1 MSNKAMK
8 QLALM
13 SAMMLAESQ
22 HYFDSSRGRVVEQKE
37 SPEDRARRER
47 CEQMAIEK
55 AKAKRERKAAKSRRL
70 NAKKEE

>member
-1 MSNKAMK
+1 MGRQAMK

-13 SAMMLAESQ
+13 GAMMLSESQ
-22 HYFDSSRGRVVEQKE
+22 NYFDSGRGRVVENKE

-55 AKAKRERKAAKSRRL
+55 AKAKRERKAAKRRKD
-70 NAKKEE
+70 NK

>member
-1 MSNKAMK
+1 MK

-22 HYFDSSRGRVVEQKE
+22 NYFDSGRGRVVEKKE
-37 SPEDRARRER
+37 SLEDRARRER

-55 AKAKRERKAAKSRRL
+55 AKAKRERKAEKRRKD
-70 NAKKEE
+70 NE

>member
-1 MSNKAMK
+1 MARQAMK

-13 SAMMLAESQ
+13 GAMMLAESQ
-22 HYFDSSRGRVVEQKE
+22 HYFDSGRGRVVENKE

-55 AKAKRERKAAKSRRL
+55 AKAKRERKAAKRRKD
-70 NAKKEE
+70 NK

>member
-1 MSNKAMK
+1 MKDKAMK

-13 SAMMLAESQ
+13 GAMMFAESQ
-22 HYFDSSRGRVVEQKE
+22 LYFDPGRGRVVEQKE

-55 AKAKRERKAAKSRRL
+55 AKAKRERKAAKRRKD
-70 NAKKEE
+70 NQ

>member
-1 MSNKAMK
+1 MK

-13 SAMMLAESQ
+13 GAMMLAESQ
-22 HYFDSSRGRVVEQKE
+22 NYFDSGRGRVVEKKE

-55 AKAKRERKAAKSRRL
+55 AKAKRERKAAKRRKD
-70 NAKKEE
+70 NE